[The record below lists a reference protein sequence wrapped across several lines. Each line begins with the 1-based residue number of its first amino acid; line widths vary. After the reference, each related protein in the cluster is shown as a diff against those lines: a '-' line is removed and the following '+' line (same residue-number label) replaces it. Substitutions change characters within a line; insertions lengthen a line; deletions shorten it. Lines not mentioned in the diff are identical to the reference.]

1 MCCPQPRETHA
12 LRYWEQAMKER
23 KLQQDNFSTKL
34 GRSPEKLAM
43 HQGDSYRPKQE
54 ERQVADQILSSLCLV
69 YVCVSVAVG
78 YRLIVPYHH
87 WTMGKDVCDV

>member
-1 MCCPQPRETHA
+1 
-12 LRYWEQAMKER
+12 MKER

-69 YVCVSVAVG
+69 YVHMCVCGCRIQIDRAIPPLD
-78 YRLIVPYHH
+78 Y
-87 WTMGKDVCDV
+87 GKGCMRCVVC